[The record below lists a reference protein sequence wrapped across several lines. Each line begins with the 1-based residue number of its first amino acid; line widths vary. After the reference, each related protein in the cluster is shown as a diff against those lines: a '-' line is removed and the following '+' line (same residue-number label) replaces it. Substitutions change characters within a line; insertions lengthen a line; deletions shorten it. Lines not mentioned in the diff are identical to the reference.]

1 MKSNLRFVIFVCLL
15 LVLNSLTGI
24 LYAKQHSKQEKTESD
39 RLTIKVKPGIVTVI
53 PASKGYLNHLKI
65 TGISNF
71 KAISSGGIDI
81 HRIGENLLVTFQ
93 QGEHPADLAIRDI
106 NTDEVYLFALVPKP
120 IPPRS
125 YEILLLPD
133 SQKKKRAKKKTANN
147 NPQETQGQE
156 VKNINEFLPIYP
168 LAKPEGYEKGFESFL
183 LDTISKVAM
192 SKKINGATFQPDWNT
207 LVINYNFK
215 PLKGLKLYSVKRW
228 FISKYEIDLFQAK
241 NEGKHP
247 IMLKEPY
254 LWQKGVLSVSFIYN
268 FFQKED
274 EVIKLHPHETVPV
287 IIVRIKQKES

>member
-1 MKSNLRFVIFVCLL
+1 M
-15 LVLNSLTGI
+15 
-24 LYAKQHSKQEKTESD
+24 
-39 RLTIKVKPGIVTVI
+39 
-53 PASKGYLNHLKI
+53 KI
-65 TGISNF
+65 TGVSNF

-106 NTDEVYLFALVPKP
+106 NTDEIYLFALVPKP

-133 SQKKKRAKKKTANN
+133 NSQKKKRVKKKIANN
-147 NPQETQGQE
+147 NSQELQE
-156 VKNINEFLPIYP
+156 QEIKNINEFLPIYP

-192 SKKINGATFQPDWNT
+192 SKKINGATMQPEWNN

-215 PLKGLKLYSVKRW
+215 PLKGLRLYSVKRW

-241 NEGKHP
+241 NEGKHT
-247 IMLKEPY
+247 ITLKEPY

-274 EVIKLHPHETVPV
+274 KAIKLLPHETVPV